1 MAWGKSFMRAGR
13 QALLGVDWGD
23 GCLSLV
29 AVDGHPAQGW
39 RLSLSEQE
47 SWLGEPDPSAALARA
62 WRRSASRVRR
72 VALAVP
78 DDMVWQQV
86 MAMDGRLHG
95 EDLHFQIG
103 LRLRE
108 QLPWDLVQV
117 SWDYAWHDAPNNHA
131 ASYTVCAVPLSD
143 LQPMLDWVR
152 GANLMP
158 WVVDVQAQALQRWSE
173 HVQRLVPA
181 SANAQSS
188 PLAMGLA
195 LRRFV
200 A

>member
-1 MAWGKSFMRAGR
+1 MAWGKTFMRAGR

-23 GCLSLV
+23 DCLSLV

-39 RLSLSEQE
+39 RLSLCEQE
-47 SWLGEPDPSAALARA
+47 SWQGEANPSAALARA

-72 VALAVP
+72 VAVAVP
-78 DDMVWQQV
+78 DHSVWQQV
-86 MAMDGRLHG
+86 MAMDARLQG

-103 LRLRE
+103 LRLRD
-108 QLPWDLVQV
+108 QLPWDVSQV
-117 SWDYAWHDAPNNHA
+117 SWDYAWHDAPDNPGA
-131 ASYTVCAVPLSD
+131 AYAVCAVPLSE

-152 GANLMP
+152 AANLMP
-158 WVVDVQAQALQRWSE
+158 WVVDVHAQALQRWSE
-173 HVQRLVPA
+173 HAQRLEPGR
-181 SANAQSS
+181 ANAQAS

>member
-1 MAWGKSFMRAGR
+1 MAWGKTFMRAGR

-173 HVQRLVPA
+173 HVQRLEPA

>member
-23 GCLSLV
+23 DCLSLV

-47 SWLGEPDPSAALARA
+47 SWQGEANPSAALARA

-72 VALAVP
+72 VAVAVP
-78 DDMVWQQV
+78 DPCVWQQV
-86 MAMDGRLHG
+86 MVLDARLQG

-108 QLPWDLVQV
+108 QLPWDLSQV
-117 SWDYAWHDAPNNHA
+117 SWDYAAHDDPDVQGSAYA
-131 ASYTVCAVPLSD
+131 VCAVPLSD

-152 GANLMP
+152 NARLVP
-158 WVVDVQAQALQRWSE
+158 WVVDVQAQALQRWQE
-173 HVQRLVPA
+173 HAQRLVPGR
-181 SANAQSS
+181 ANELAS

>member
-1 MAWGKSFMRAGR
+1 MNRKSPPEAPANDSSPSQLGALVWGFLKWSVGLSVAGVLSVS
-13 QALLGVDWGD
+13 LL
-23 GCLSLV
+23 
-29 AVDGHPAQGW
+29 
-39 RLSLSEQE
+39 
-47 SWLGEPDPSAALARA
+47 
-62 WRRSASRVRR
+62 
-72 VALAVP
+72 VALALA
-78 DDMVWQQV
+78 
-86 MAMDGRLHG
+86 MAYP
-95 EDLHFQIG
+95 
-103 LRLRE
+103 
-108 QLPWDLVQV
+108 QLPWDLSQV
-117 SWDYAWHDAPNNHA
+117 SWDYAWHDAPNTHA

-152 GANLMP
+152 AANLMP